1 MTLSNGDFHLFRRA
15 TSTCSLDSYP
25 RIKLLG
31 EMSGNIGSVK
41 LESIAIYTKLC
52 LDHRETR
59 DVEASFDKQHHYR
72 RKSVLRCL

>member
-1 MTLSNGDFHLFRRA
+1 MAIFI
-15 TSTCSLDSYP
+15 CSAGRLQLAPLILIP
-25 RIKLLG
+25 RIKLLS